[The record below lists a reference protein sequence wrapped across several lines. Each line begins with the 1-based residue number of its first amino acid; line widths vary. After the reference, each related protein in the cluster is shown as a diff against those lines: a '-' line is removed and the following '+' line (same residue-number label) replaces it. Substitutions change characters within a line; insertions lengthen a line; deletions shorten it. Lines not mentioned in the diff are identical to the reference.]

1 MCGIV
6 AYVGSKDCASILVG
20 GLRRLEYRGYDSAG
34 LAVHTGRGVEIVRAV
49 GKLANLDVALRKNP
63 LAGTTGIGHT
73 RWATH
78 GRPNEVNA
86 HPHVAGQVAVVHN
99 GIIENHVALRREL
112 EERGVRFAS
121 DTDTEIVAHLIDEAQ
136 KGGAARLE
144 DAVRAALRRVR
155 GAYAIAVVS
164 GASPNEIVV
173 AKHDSPL
180 VLGVGEGEMLAASDI
195 PALLA
200 HTRDVIF
207 LHDGEMAVLTSSGAR
222 ITTVEGAPV
231 TREKKRIDWSATQ
244 AEKGGYKHFMLKEI
258 YEQPRAVED
267 TLRGRIDLAGGD
279 VVAEEIGVSPELAKK
294 IKRVCFVACG
304 TSSHAAMAGRYW
316 IEQLARI
323 PATVEIGSE
332 VRYREP
338 VFGPEDLVVAVSQ
351 SGETLDTLAA
361 VKTAKALGAH
371 VLAVANVLDSAIP
384 RASDGALYTH
394 AGPEIGVASTKCFT
408 TQLAALLLLAVYLG
422 RQKGTLP
429 ADGARRVLDALCK
442 VPHQMRLVL
451 AQADDIKSIAKKHMR
466 ARDMLFLGRGTGF
479 PIALEGALKLKE
491 ISYIH
496 AEGYAAGE
504 MKHGPIALID
514 EDMPVVVVCPKDAH
528 YEKTL
533 SNMQE
538 VKARE
543 GQLIAVCTTGD
554 ADVAKLLMPDN
565 TRRSGGFSLNRPDSL
580 PELDLVEVPHAEP
593 EVLPLLTVIPLQ
605 MLAYFMADLKGT
617 DVDQPR
623 NLAKTV
629 TVE

>member
-6 AYVGSKDCASILVG
+6 AYVGSKECAPILVE

-34 LAVHTGRGVEIVRAV
+34 LAVHTGRGIEILRAV
-49 GKLANLDVALRKNP
+49 GKLTNLASALQKSTLR
-63 LAGTTGIGHT
+63 GTTGIGHT

-78 GRPNEVNA
+78 GRPSEANA
-86 HPHVAGQVAVVHN
+86 HPHVAGEIAVVHN

-112 EERGVRFAS
+112 EAKGARFAS
-121 DTDTEIVAHLIDEAQ
+121 DTDTEIIAHLVDQAH
-136 KGGAARLE
+136 KAGARRLE
-144 DAVRAALRRVR
+144 DAVRESLKRVR

-164 GASPNEIVV
+164 GTAPDEIVV

-180 VLGVGEGEMLAASDI
+180 VLGVGDGEMLAASDI

-207 LHDGEMAVLTSSGAR
+207 LHDGEMAVLTRGGAA
-222 ITTVEGAPV
+222 ITTIEGTPI
-231 TREKKRIDWSATQ
+231 TREKRRIDWSSTQ

-267 TLRGRIDLAGGD
+267 TLRSRMDVSGDDVLAEG
-279 VVAEEIGVSPELAKK
+279 VGVSAELAKQ
-294 IKRVCFVACG
+294 ITRVYFVACG

-316 IEQLARI
+316 VEQLARL
-323 PATVEIGSE
+323 PATVEIASE
-332 VRYREP
+332 VRNREP
-338 VFGPEDLVVAVSQ
+338 VFCSTDLVVAVSQ

-384 RASDGALYTH
+384 RAADGALYTH

-408 TQLAALLLLAVYLG
+408 AQLAALLLLAVYLG
-422 RQKGTLP
+422 RRKGTLSP
-429 ADGARRVLDALCK
+429 ENARRVLDGLRK

-451 AQADDIKSIAKKHMR
+451 GQAEDIKAIARKHIR
-466 ARDMLFLGRGTGF
+466 ARDVLFLGRGTGY
-479 PIALEGALKLKE
+479 PVALEGALKLKE

-528 YEKTL
+528 YEKML

-554 ADVAKLLMPDN
+554 ADVAKLLTADPPPRAGSSQLERPEALPD
-565 TRRSGGFSLNRPDSL
+565 PDL
-580 PELDLVEVPHAEP
+580 MEVPQAEP

>member
-1 MCGIV
+1 V
-6 AYVGSKDCASILVG
+6 E
-20 GLRRLEYRGYDSAG
+20 GLRRLEYRGYDSSG
-34 LAVHTGRGVEIVRAV
+34 LAVHTSHGVEIVRAV
-49 GKLANLDVALRKNP
+49 GKLANLAVALGKSP
-63 LAGTTGIGHT
+63 LRGQSGIGHT

-78 GRPNEVNA
+78 GRPSEANA
-86 HPHVAGQVAVVHN
+86 HPHVAGDVAVVHN
-99 GIIENHVALRREL
+99 GIIENHVALRREI
-112 EERGVRFAS
+112 EARGVRFAS
-121 DTDTEIVAHLIDEAQ
+121 DTDTEIIAHLVDHAYRS
-136 KGGAARLE
+136 GTVSLA
-144 DAVRAALRRVR
+144 DAVRASLKRVR

-164 GASPNEIVV
+164 SSAPGEIVV
-173 AKHDSPL
+173 ARQDSPL
-180 VLGVGEGEMLAASDI
+180 VIGVGDGEMLAASDI

-200 HTRDVIF
+200 QTRDVMF
-207 LHDGEMAVLTSSGAR
+207 LDDGEMAVLTGGGVAV
-222 ITTVEGAPV
+222 TTIEGAPV
-231 TREKKRIDWSATQ
+231 TRGTRRIDWSPTQ

-258 YEQPRAVED
+258 HEQPRAVAD
-267 TLRGRIDLAGGD
+267 TLRGRLDMAGDD
-279 VVAEEIGVSPELAKK
+279 VHAEGIGVTPEVARS
-294 IKRVCFVACG
+294 ITRVCFVACG

-316 IEQLARI
+316 MEQLARL

-332 VRYREP
+332 VRYRDP
-338 VFGPEDLVVAVSQ
+338 VFGPNDLVVAVSQ

-361 VKTAKALGAH
+361 VKTAKAMGAH
-371 VLAVANVLDSAIP
+371 VLAVANVVDSAIP
-384 RASDGALYTH
+384 RLADDALYTY

-422 RQKGTLP
+422 RRRSTLS
-429 ADGARRVLDALCK
+429 ADNARRVLDALRR
-442 VPHQMRLVL
+442 VPNQMRQVL
-451 AQADDIKSIAKKHMR
+451 GEAERVKAIAKKHVR
-466 ARDMLFLGRGTGF
+466 ARDMLFLGRGTSY

-514 EDMPVVVVCPKDAH
+514 ADMPVVAVCPKDSH

-543 GQLIAVCTTGD
+543 GQLIAVCTKGD
-554 ADVAKLLMPDN
+554 DDVARLLAGEPTRSGPSGLAQAELHARADVI
-565 TRRSGGFSLNRPDSL
+565 
-580 PELDLVEVPHAEP
+580 EVPAAEP
-593 EVLPLLTVIPLQ
+593 EVLPLLTVVPLQ